1 MSFVG
6 VAIGGAALSAGS
18 KIYSGIQQGK
28 AANKINPQY
37 KAYTE
42 SPYAKQ
48 SLGLAQQMFNGRM
61 AGAADAS
68 RGIQNTQ
75 GNQIAN
81 IQRNATDSSTAL
93 ALGAAAQGQADSS
106 VNNLAM
112 QEGQYKT
119 GLLDN
124 IQNAYN
130 QLTKEHQNIYQDQF
144 DKYKLD
150 SAAKQQ
156 LKNASTANIVG
167 GISDIGAGAL
177 GFATAGLGGGGGAM
191 KSLTGGVPTNLGQ
204 QAVQLGAGAI
214 KNQQTQA
221 PQQFMGNMNPAL
233 SADQMNTGF
242 INPSEFTFK
251 NKYFKTK

>member
-1 MSFVG
+1 M
-6 VAIGGAALSAGS
+6 VAIAGGAAVLGAGA
-18 KIYSGIQQGK
+18 KIYSGIKQGQ
-28 AANKINPQY
+28 AANKINPNY

-48 SLGLAQQMFNGRM
+48 SLGLAQQMFNSRM

-106 VNNLAM
+106 VNNLGV
-112 QEGQYKT
+112 QEGQYKM

-124 IQNAYN
+124 VQNAYN
-130 QLTKEHQNIYQDQF
+130 QLTREHQNIYQDQF

-167 GISDIGAGAL
+167 GIGDVASGAL
-177 GFATAGLGGGGGAM
+177 GFASAGLGIGGGAGKALM
-191 KSLTGGVPTNLGQ
+191 GGVPTNLGQ
-204 QAVQLGAGAI
+204 QTTQSSSMPSQF
-214 KNQQTQA
+214 NQPTQA

-233 SADQMNTGF
+233 SADQMKAGL
-242 INPSEFTFK
+242 ISPSEFSFK
-251 NKYFKTK
+251 NKYFKK